1 LTDIFDEVSED
12 LRAERA
18 RALLVR
24 YGGVLV
30 ALAVLVVAGAGA
42 WQGWRWVEGRRNRAV
57 AAQFFDGM
65 RQADTPHGDAQA
77 HAEAAAAFDKLA
89 GTAGASYRTLA
100 RLREAALRAD
110 SGDQAGALGLWEAV
124 GNDGAAD
131 RLLRDL
137 ATLLWVQHQ
146 LDGGDPAAVEAKL
159 QPLLAPENAWHGLA
173 QEADALLALRT
184 GRTDAARD
192 MFRRLAADA
201 SVPDGVRGRAN
212 AVLASLGG

>member
-12 LRAERA
+12 LRADRA
-18 RALLVR
+18 RALLLR

-30 ALAVLVVAGAGA
+30 ALAVLVVAAAAA

-57 AAQFFDGM
+57 AAQYFDAM
-65 RQADTPHGDAQA
+65 RQADTPPGDTQA
-77 HAEAAAAFDKLA
+77 HTQAAAGFSKVAD
-89 GTAGASYRTLA
+89 TAGASYRTLA

-110 SGDQAGALGLWEAV
+110 SGDQAGALALWDAV
-124 GNDGAAD
+124 SSDTGAD

-137 ATLLWVQHQ
+137 AALLWAQHQ
-146 LDGGDPAAVEAKL
+146 IDKGDPAAVEAKL

-184 GRTDAARD
+184 GRSDAARD